1 MDEITIYHTP
11 DADDAF
17 MFYALFNGKVRSEIK
32 FKEKYDDI
40 ESLNNLLLKENLDVS
55 AASVYAYGL
64 ISKRYYALSTGGSFG
79 EGYGPIIVSRESYT
93 IEKIKD
99 LTIGV
104 PGKLTS
110 SYLLY
115 KISYPAR
122 KEIVMKFDKIM
133 DAVKS
138 GQVDLGLLI
147 HEGQLT
153 YSKKGLKKIV
163 DLYEYWKEQTSMK
176 LLPLGI
182 NVVNRNLDIE
192 KINKIKK
199 AIQESILYALNN
211 VDEALEFAS
220 RFGRGTDPETLR
232 RFALQYVNERT
243 YDMGEEGKRAIMKL
257 LQMGYEN
264 RIIDEMEIKII

>member
-1 MDEITIYHTP
+1 MMHSC
-11 DADDAF
+11 F
-17 MFYALFNGKVRSEIK
+17 MPCSMERCEIK

-40 ESLNNLLLKENLDVS
+40 ESLNNLLLKENLDFS
-55 AASVYAYGL
+55 AEFVYANGL
-64 ISKRYYALSTGGSFG
+64 ISKRYYALSTCGSFG
-79 EGYGPIIVSRESYT
+79 EVYGSTIISRESYT

-104 PGKLTS
+104 LGKLTF

-133 DAVKS
+133 DGVKS

-163 DLYEYWKEQTSMK
+163 DLYEYWQKQTSMK

-192 KINKIKK
+192 KLKK
-199 AIQESILYALNN
+199 
-211 VDEALEFAS
+211 
-220 RFGRGTDPETLR
+220 
-232 RFALQYVNERT
+232 
-243 YDMGEEGKRAIMKL
+243 
-257 LQMGYEN
+257 
-264 RIIDEMEIKII
+264 

>member
-17 MFYALFNGKVRSEIK
+17 MFYALFNGKVRSEMK

-40 ESLNNLLLKENLDVS
+40 ETLNNRLLKENLDVS

-64 ISKRYYALSTGGSFG
+64 ISKRYYALNTGGSFG
-79 EGYGPIIVSRESYT
+79 EGYGPIIVSRESYS

-104 PGKLTS
+104 HGKLTS
-110 SYLLY
+110 TYLLY
-115 KISYPAR
+115 KVSYPAR
-122 KEIVMKFDKIM
+122 KEIVMKFDKII

-138 GQVDLGLLI
+138 GEVDLGLLI

-153 YSKKGLKKIV
+153 YTRKGLKKIV
-163 DLYEYWKEQTSMK
+163 DLYDYWLEQTSMK

-182 NVVNRNLDIE
+182 NVVNRNFDSE
-192 KINKIKK
+192 KIIKIKS

-220 RFGRGTDPETLR
+220 RFGRGTDLETLR

-243 YDMGEEGKRAIMKL
+243 YDMGEDGKKAIMKL

-264 RIIDEMEIKII
+264 RLLDEMEIKII